1 MAEKF
6 QPGSLPLLDEHLTYE
21 YTCASISEL
30 KRMVEKLLKADTC
43 FAVIGGENRLRF
55 HDRGAEALGLEIP
68 T

>member
-6 QPGSLPLLDEHLTYE
+6 QPGSLPLLDDHLTYE
-21 YTCASISEL
+21 YTCASASEL
-30 KRMVEKLLKADTC
+30 KRMVDMLLATDTC
-43 FAVIGGENRLRF
+43 FAVIGGELKLRF